1 MKRGYKQITGAR
13 TLKRTYRKK
22 NRRMGLV
29 PSYRGWQP
37 RMFQKGEW
45 KYSDVTLDGAMDT
58 TGGQTLLN
66 GLSLGNTASTRVGMK
81 VSIRSIELRLVL
93 FATPTTGVDQQH
105 RIQIFLDKQANAAAP
120 TLADQLTGN
129 NFLALR
135 SLTQRRRFKIMWDKT
150 YNINASGEPNTAKVI
165 KMYMKFRRPLVVE
178 FNSADNGT
186 IADIVSNSLYFYRVG
201 SNVAGVN
208 AGSLVGTARIR
219 YTDI

>member
-1 MKRGYKQITGAR
+1 
-13 TLKRTYRKK
+13 
-22 NRRMGLV
+22 
-29 PSYRGWQP
+29 
-37 RMFQKGEW
+37 MFQKGEW

-93 FATPTTGVDQQH
+93 FATATTGADQQH
-105 RIQIFLDKQANAAAP
+105 RIQLFLDKQSNAAAP

-150 YNINASGEPNTAKVI
+150 YNINASGEPNTAKCV

-178 FNSADNGT
+178 YNSANNGT
-186 IADIVSNSLYFYRVG
+186 VADISTNHIFYTTVG
-201 SNVAGVN
+201 SEAAGNTDSISQVY
-208 AGSLVGTARIR
+208 ARVR
-219 YTDI
+219 YTDM